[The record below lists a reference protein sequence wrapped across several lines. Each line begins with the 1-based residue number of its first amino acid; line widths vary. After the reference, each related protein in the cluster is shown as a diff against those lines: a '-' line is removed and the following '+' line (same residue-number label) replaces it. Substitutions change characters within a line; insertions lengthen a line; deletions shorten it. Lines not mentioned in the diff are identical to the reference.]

1 MEPAHDPALRLHPSV
16 EVTPLAAGFELHDRR
31 TAFRLALDDAP
42 PLRAGD
48 PLPDGLCDLLGSL
61 GLLDENLPDVEVR
74 RRQGRFANEQS
85 WPERLERFR
94 DLLTFARTRV
104 PFYARQAALY
114 DPERLDSRDSLNA
127 LPRLDRRTVR
137 AAFMELC
144 DRELDVKAAMRS
156 GRLELAS
163 TSGSTDERLQVLTDA
178 SLVRIPAEFRAIFA
192 LGPSAAPPGE
202 SPRTAVFT
210 SRTCLSEQCRL
221 EASPLASRIVHD
233 YTLFLPAP
241 HDPFR
246 LEADEVRQISDELH
260 QFRPAFFFVNPVYAH
275 LLARRAA
282 ELDVRL
288 PSVALTLS
296 CYQYASK
303 FQRRALERH
312 FGAAVRNLYAATELG
327 GCQVGL
333 ECHRGE
339 LHLREDHCLVELMVG
354 ERDAEADEPGAVI
367 VSTLAGRTMPLIRY
381 ELGDLAAPRDER
393 CDCPLA
399 DWPVMTFHGRTAE
412 ALFVDRRWMTT
423 RDIDEAMPTDAG
435 IDFYCC
441 RQTATREFS
450 IEVVPALGASFRP
463 SLLRER
469 LQDLFGGGEF
479 RINEVRAL
487 SPLPS
492 LKYPLT
498 KREITAPPFGGLDAA
513 RA

>member
-1 MEPAHDPALRLHPSV
+1 
-16 EVTPLAAGFELHDRR
+16 
-31 TAFRLALDDAP
+31 
-42 PLRAGD
+42 
-48 PLPDGLCDLLGSL
+48 
-61 GLLDENLPDVEVR
+61 
-74 RRQGRFANEQS
+74 
-85 WPERLERFR
+85 
-94 DLLTFARTRV
+94 
-104 PFYARQAALY
+104 
-114 DPERLDSRDSLNA
+114 
-127 LPRLDRRTVR
+127 
-137 AAFMELC
+137 MELC

-163 TSGSTDERLQVLTDA
+163 TSGSTDERLQILTDA
-178 SLVRIPAEFRAIFA
+178 SLVRVPSEFRAIFG
-192 LGPSAAPPGE
+192 LDTAAFPPGE
-202 SPRTAVFT
+202 APRTAVFT

-246 LEADEVRQISDELH
+246 LAPDEVRQISDELH

-288 PSVALTLS
+288 PSVVLTLS
-296 CYQYASK
+296 CYQYGSK
-303 FQRRALERH
+303 FQRGALESY
-312 FGAAVRNLYAATELG
+312 FGAPVRNLYAATELG

-354 ERDAEADEPGAVI
+354 ERDAEAGEPGAVI
-367 VSTLAGRTMPLIRY
+367 VSTLAGRTMPLVRY

-399 DWPVMTFHGRTAE
+399 DWPVVTFHGRTAE
-412 ALFVDRRWMTT
+412 ALFVDSRWITT
-423 RDIDEAMPTDAG
+423 RAIDEAMPTDAG

-441 RQTATREFS
+441 RQRAAREFS
-450 IEVVPALGASFRP
+450 IEVVPALGAPFRP
-463 SLLRER
+463 SLLREGLR
-469 LQDLFGGGEF
+469 EVLGGGEI
-479 RINEVRAL
+479 RISEVRAL
-487 SPLPS
+487 GPLPS

-498 KREITAPPFGGLDAA
+498 KREIAAPPFGALDGP